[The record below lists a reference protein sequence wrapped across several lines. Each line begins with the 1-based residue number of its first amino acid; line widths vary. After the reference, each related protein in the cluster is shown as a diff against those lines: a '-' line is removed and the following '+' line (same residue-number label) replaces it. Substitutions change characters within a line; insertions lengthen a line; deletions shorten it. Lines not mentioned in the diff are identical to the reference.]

1 LNKDNFFIF
10 ETPKTWF
17 ESHTFFYTVFSFF
30 FSTYFQNVKNI
41 MHHNFSKQRQNQMLY
56 FVFNRLY
63 GSFFL
68 LGVIFKAYI
77 KMKIAQWGFSLKKSN
92 IHILKQLCLYFNYLM
107 GTV

>member
-1 LNKDNFFIF
+1 MNKDNFFIF
-10 ETPKTWF
+10 ETLKTWF
-17 ESHTFFYTVFSFF
+17 ENHTFFYTVFSFF

-41 MHHNFSKQRQNQMLY
+41 MHHNFSKQQQNQMLY

-68 LGVIFKAYI
+68 LGVIFKAYS

-92 IHILKQLCLYFNYLM
+92 LHILKQLCLYFNYLM
-107 GTV
+107 